1 MTKIKIKINIKKFD
15 ANDVKIVEKSY
26 NNIFMYY
33 IEYVT
38 MQDLKYVKISSVNPL
53 YIIFIK
59 MSVYFIEINGNKHL
73 TLVPINESR
82 VIILMI

>member
-38 MQDLKYVKISSVNPL
+38 MQNSKYVKNNSVNLL
-53 YIIFIK
+53 YLIFIK
-59 MSVYFIEINGNKHL
+59 MNLYFIEINGNKYL

>member
-1 MTKIKIKINIKKFD
+1 MTKIKIKINIKKID

-38 MQDLKYVKISSVNPL
+38 MQDSKYVKISSVNPL
-53 YIIFIK
+53 YLIFIK
-59 MSVYFIEINGNKHL
+59 MNVYFIEINGNKNL

-82 VIILMI
+82 VVILMM

>member
-1 MTKIKIKINIKKFD
+1 MTKIKIKINIKRFD

-38 MQDLKYVKISSVNPL
+38 MQDSKYVKSSSVNPL

-59 MSVYFIEINGNKHL
+59 MTVYFIEINGNKYL
-73 TLVPINESR
+73 TLVPITESR

>member
-38 MQDLKYVKISSVNPL
+38 MQDSKYVKISSVNPL
-53 YIIFIK
+53 YLIFIK
-59 MSVYFIEINGNKHL
+59 MNVYFIEINGNKYL

>member
-38 MQDLKYVKISSVNPL
+38 MHDSKYVKISSVIPL
-53 YIIFIK
+53 YLIFIK
-59 MSVYFIEINGNKHL
+59 MNVYFIEINGNKNL

-82 VIILMI
+82 VVILMM

>member
-1 MTKIKIKINIKKFD
+1 
-15 ANDVKIVEKSY
+15 
-26 NNIFMYY
+26 MYY

-38 MQDLKYVKISSVNPL
+38 MQNSKYVKINSVNLL
-53 YIIFIK
+53 YLIFIK
-59 MSVYFIEINGNKHL
+59 MNVYFIEINGNKYL

>member
-1 MTKIKIKINIKKFD
+1 MIKIKRKINTRKFD
-15 ANDVKIVEKSY
+15 ANDAKIVGKSY

-38 MQDLKYVKISSVNPL
+38 MQNSKYVKINSVNLL
-53 YIIFIK
+53 YLIFIK
-59 MSVYFIEINGNKHL
+59 MNAYFIEINGNKYL

>member
-38 MQDLKYVKISSVNPL
+38 MQDSKYVKSSSVNLL

-59 MSVYFIEINGNKHL
+59 MTVSFIEINGNKYL